1 MTVRSVK
8 DIFFRNYKVKISL
21 FIVAGFLWFF
31 IMVGGEYEAEFDIP
45 LEIVGRRPAKV
56 LVEEIPKT
64 VKIQCVDTGKQL
76 LLFQFFSRAA
86 MRLDISTINYFY
98 DYPINEAQI
107 FLPGGFYPRRFNII
121 SPDTVKIRLDDMETT
136 RIPIQSK
143 VSIVPKAGY
152 VLVGNI
158 ELSEDSVLV
167 RGARRIVRTL
177 RTVETDPVTY
187 KDISGELREQVAL
200 AIREQGV
207 SYDLDKVEVRALVDR
222 LGEIEIPQVPVYL
235 EAVPNGRQVIS
246 EPPKITLKVRG
257 AVSLLKGLREDSVQ
271 AVINFQR
278 TWTSRQK
285 MYTPQVGLPLGVE
298 LVSMSPEQVELKV
311 IRRD

>member
-1 MTVRSVK
+1 MTMRSVK

-21 FIVAGFLWFF
+21 FLVAVFLWFF

-45 LEIVGRRPAKV
+45 LEIVGKRPVKV
-56 LVEEIPKT
+56 LVDEIPKT
-64 VKIQCVDTGKQL
+64 VKIQCIDTGKQL
-76 LLFQFFSRAA
+76 LLFQFFSHAVL
-86 MRLDISTINYFY
+86 RLDISTINYFY
-98 DYPINEAQI
+98 DFPISESQI
-107 FLPGGFYPRRFNII
+107 FLPGGFYPRRFSIV
-121 SPDTVKIRLDDMETT
+121 SPDTVPIRLDDMEIA
-136 RIPIQSK
+136 RVPIQSN

-152 VLVGNI
+152 VLVGNL
-158 ELSEDSVLV
+158 ELSEDTVLV

-177 RTVETDPVTY
+177 REVRTDSVVY
-187 KDISGELREQVAL
+187 KDISGEFRAEVAL
-200 AIREQGV
+200 AIKEEGIF
-207 SYDLDKVEVRALVDR
+207 YDLEKVEVRALVDR
-222 LGEIEIPQVPVYL
+222 LGEIEIPLIPVYL
-235 EAVPNGRQVIS
+235 EAVPSGRQVIS

-278 TWTSRQK
+278 TWTPLNK
-285 MYTPQVGLPLGVE
+285 MYTPQVALPSGVE